1 MMTTFAVFSSPL
13 NSWLCCRRSQIL
25 LLDEA
30 TASVDSATDL
40 RIQETIRR
48 QFSHATVITIA
59 HRSIFRYFDTKL

>member
-1 MMTTFAVFSSPL
+1 MTTFAVFSTPL
-13 NSWLCCRRSQIL
+13 NFLACCRRSQIL

-59 HRSIFRYFDTKL
+59 HRSIIEIF

>member
-1 MMTTFAVFSSPL
+1 
-13 NSWLCCRRSQIL
+13 

-59 HRSIFRYFDTKL
+59 HRSIFRYTYEEK